1 MEVRKIEKYEM
12 PEYEITTV
20 WGIKKVTV
28 IPVVVG
34 ALGEISTGS
43 KKYIAAIQIEMKV
56 EHAKQQP

>member
-1 MEVRKIEKYEM
+1 M

-34 ALGEISTGS
+34 ALGEISTGF